1 MDFFLKKFIMIMKD
15 IFDFFILFNYN
26 DYYIFLL
33 ELVYDILVVVF
44 SVEICEVL
52 RVDFWVV
59 VEVWV

>member
-33 ELVYDILVVVF
+33 ELVYDIFVVVF

>member
-1 MDFFLKKFIMIMKD
+1 MIMKD

-33 ELVYDILVVVF
+33 ELVYDIFVVVF